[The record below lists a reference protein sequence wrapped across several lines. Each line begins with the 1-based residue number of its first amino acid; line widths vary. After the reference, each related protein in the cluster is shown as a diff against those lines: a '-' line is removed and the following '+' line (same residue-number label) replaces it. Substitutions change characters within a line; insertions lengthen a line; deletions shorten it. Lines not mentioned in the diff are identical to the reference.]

1 MMDKLQQTCCFLGHR
16 TINYTD
22 DLITKLTES
31 IEKLITEKKVD
42 MKTLDPLLCELKKVS
57 DK

>member
-1 MMDKLQQTCCFLGHR
+1 MDKLQQTCCFFGHR

>member
-1 MMDKLQQTCCFLGHR
+1 MEKLQQTCCFFGHR

-31 IEKLITEKKVD
+31 IDKLITEKKVD
-42 MKTLDPLLCELKKVS
+42 TFLFAVNRSLIPYALGS
-57 DK
+57 